1 MPLMPRLLQ
10 RLTAIGW
17 PNRWPRSVAALALA
31 VGLVLLAIIP
41 AGIAQSTRRAQPNLQ
56 NATRALLEGRYDDV
70 ASLTAALD
78 GQDPAVVAL
87 SARALIARGRYQE
100 AETMLRPAAERAPG
114 SDAALELGLL
124 LQLLGR
130 PDGTAVLN
138 RVAAARPGTGAE
150 GALQLARQARA
161 LRALNEFED
170 ANAAYRDAAA
180 ALPKDPGVNT
190 GWGELF
196 LQTYN
201 TPEALQSFKAALDV
215 DPNWT
220 PALLG
225 SARALAEDN
234 PPQAAA
240 LAQQVLKINP
250 ADVGAHVFMADLAID
265 AGKRPEAR
273 ELIQKALS
281 VNESSLEARSLLAGL
296 AYVEDKPVEFKAEA
310 DRVLAI
316 APRYGELYRVA
327 GELLARNYRFEEA
340 VLMVRR
346 ALALEPQSPR
356 SLADLGLHLLR
367 TGDEPPARTALES
380 SFAIDPFNVVTYNL
394 LQMMDGLDQFVTVQ
408 AGDIILKMHKD
419 EAPVLGDYAMRVARQ
434 SLDALSKRYAFKV
447 QGPILIEIF
456 PKHDD
461 FAVRTLGLPGMTG
474 ALGVCFGRV
483 ITMDSPK
490 ARPPGEFQW
499 EATLWHEMAH
509 VVTLQMSNQRVP
521 RWLTEGLSV
530 YEETLARPEWGRAMD
545 VEFAQILNRGEEL
558 SLEKLNEGFT
568 DPRTISLAYYQA
580 SLLVE
585 HLVAVYGD
593 AGIHKLLRSY
603 GEGLDTTAALK
614 TTLDTSLDALQSGF
628 DKRIAERFAT
638 LRAAMKAPDVEKIA
652 ALPLPALREMAKENP
667 GSFPVQM
674 LLARALRKEA
684 AAGVEG
690 ALDEAVRALETAA
703 ALVPIARGPEAPQ
716 LQLAEIARERKD
728 AAKETAA
735 LQAVVAT
742 DFDNVEAA
750 RRLATLLREAKVT
763 DPARLRPVYERVA
776 AIDPFDAQAHEAL
789 GRMALARGDA
799 DTAIREFRAVVALG
813 PVDGAA
819 AHTDL
824 AESYLKGGRRAE
836 ARKQTLAALEIAPS
850 YERAQNLL
858 LSLSENR

>member
-1 MPLMPRLLQ
+1 MPRLLQ

-17 PNRWPRSVAALALA
+17 PSRWPRSTAALALA

-41 AGIAQSTRRAQPNLQ
+41 AGVAQSVRRAQPNLQ

-70 ASLTAALD
+70 AALTAALD
-78 GQDPAVVAL
+78 AQDPGVVAL
-87 SARALIARGRYQE
+87 SARALMARGRYRE
-100 AETMLRPAAERAPG
+100 AETALRPVAERAPG

-138 RVAAARPGTGAE
+138 RVVSAGAAGSEAAA
-150 GALQLARQARA
+150 QLARQARA

-170 ANAAYRDAAA
+170 ANDAYREAAA
-180 ALPKDPGVNT
+180 MAPRDPAINT

-196 LQTYN
+196 LQTYEMR
-201 TPEALQSFKAALDV
+201 EALQSFKTALDV
-215 DPNWT
+215 DPRWT

-225 SARALAEDN
+225 SARALVNEN
-234 PPQAAA
+234 PPQAIA
-240 LAQQVLKINP
+240 LVQQVLKVNP
-250 ADVGAHVFMADLAID
+250 SDVAAQVFLADRAID

-273 ELIQKALS
+273 DLLQKALA
-281 VNESSLEARSLLAGL
+281 VNPSSLEARSLLAGL
-296 AYVEDKPVEFKAEA
+296 AHVEDKIDEFKSEV

-316 APRYGELYRVA
+316 TPRYGDVYRVA

-340 VLMVRR
+340 VALTRR
-346 ALALEPQSPR
+346 ALELEPRNPR
-356 SLADLGLHLLR
+356 ALADLGLHLLR
-367 TGDEPPARTALES
+367 IGDEPPARTALES
-380 SFAIDPFNVVTYNL
+380 SFAIDGFNVVTFNL
-394 LQMMDGLDQFVTVQ
+394 LQMMDTLDQFVTIE

-419 EAPVLGDYAMRVARQ
+419 EAPVMGDYAMRIAQQ
-434 SLDALSKRYAFKV
+434 SLEAVSARYKFKV
-447 QGPILIEIF
+447 KGPILIEIF

-521 RWLTEGLSV
+521 RWLTEGISV
-530 YEETLARPEWGRAMD
+530 YEETLARSEWGRAMD
-545 VEFAQILNRGEEL
+545 VEFAQILNRGEQL
-558 SLEKLNEGFT
+558 SLEKLNEAFT
-568 DPRTISLAYYQA
+568 DPKTISLAYYQA

-585 HLVAVYGD
+585 HLVATFGD
-593 AGIHKLLRSY
+593 AGVHKLLRAY
-603 GEGLDTTAALK
+603 GEGLETSAALK
-614 TTLDTSLDALQSGF
+614 TSLDTSLDALQDGF
-628 DKRIAERFAT
+628 DRRLDERFGT
-638 LRAAMKAPDVEKIA
+638 LRAAMKAPDAEKLS
-652 ALPLPALREMAKENP
+652 ALPVAALREIVKEHP
-667 GSFPVQM
+667 KSFPVQM
-674 LLARALRKEA
+674 FLARALRKDAEGGA
-684 AAGVEG
+684 SG
-690 ALDEAVRALETAA
+690 ALDEAVRALEAAA
-703 ALVPIARGPEAPQ
+703 ALVPSAHGLDAPQ
-716 LQLAEIARERKD
+716 LQLADIARQRKD

-735 LQAVVAT
+735 LQAVVAA
-742 DFDNVEAA
+742 DFDNVDAA
-750 RRLATLLREAKVT
+750 RRLGALLREAKVT
-763 DPARLRPVYERVA
+763 DPARLRPVYERIA
-776 AIDPFDAQAHEAL
+776 AVDPFDAQAHEAL
-789 GRMALARGDA
+789 GRLALARGDA
-799 DTAIREFRAVVALG
+799 DSAIREFRAVLALS

-858 LSLSENR
+858 LSLSESR

>member
-1 MPLMPRLLQ
+1 MPRLLQ
-10 RLTAIGW
+10 RVTAIGW
-17 PNRWPRSVAALALA
+17 PTRWPRSFAALALA

-41 AGIAQSTRRAQPNLQ
+41 AGMAQSARRAQPNLQ

-70 ASLTAALD
+70 ATLTAALD

-100 AETMLRPAAERAPG
+100 AESALRPAAERAPG

-124 LQLLGR
+124 LQMLGR
-130 PDGTAVLN
+130 PEANALLN
-138 RVAAARPGTGAE
+138 RVVAAPASAGSDAGA
-150 GALQLARQARA
+150 QLAREARA
-161 LRALNEFED
+161 LRALNQFED
-170 ANAAYRDAAA
+170 ANAAYREAVA
-180 ALPKDPGVNT
+180 ALPRDPAVNT

-201 TPEALQSFKAALDV
+201 TREALQSFKAALEAEA
-215 DPNWT
+215 NWT

-225 SARALAEDN
+225 SARALSDEN
-234 PPQAAA
+234 PPQAIA

-250 ADVGAHVFMADLAID
+250 SDVAAHVFLADLAID

-273 ELIQKALS
+273 DLLQKALS
-281 VNESSLEARSLLAGL
+281 VNPSSLEARSLLAGL
-296 AYVEDKPVEFKAEA
+296 AYVEDKPEEFKAES
-310 DRVLAI
+310 DKVLAI
-316 APRYGELYRVA
+316 APRYGDVFRVA
-327 GELLARNYRFEEA
+327 GDLLARNYRFEEA
-340 VLMVRR
+340 VTMARR
-346 ALALEPQSPR
+346 SLQLEPRSPR
-356 SLADLGLHLLR
+356 ALADLGLHLLR
-367 TGDEPPARTALES
+367 TGDEPPARMALES
-380 SFAIDPFNVVTYNL
+380 SFSLDPFNVLTFNL
-394 LQMMDGLDQFVTVQ
+394 LQMMDTLDQFVTVE

-419 EAPVLGDYAMRVARQ
+419 EAPVLGDYAMRIARQ
-434 SLDALSKRYAFKV
+434 SLDALSARYAFKV
-447 QGPILIEIF
+447 QGPVLIEIF

-461 FAVRTLGLPGMTG
+461 FAVRTLGLPGMTY

-490 ARPPGEFQW
+490 ARPTGEFQW

-530 YEETLARPEWGRAMD
+530 YEETLARAEWGRAMD
-545 VEFAQILNRGEEL
+545 VEFAQILNKGEEL
-558 SLEKLNEGFT
+558 SLKNLNEGFT

-585 HLVAVYGD
+585 HLVATFGD
-593 AGIHKLLRSY
+593 AGVHKLLRAY
-603 GEGLDTTAALK
+603 GQGLDTDAALK
-614 TTLDTSLDALQSGF
+614 SALDTSLDALQPGF
-628 DKRIAERFAT
+628 DRRLADRFAT
-638 LRAAMKAPDVEKIA
+638 LRAAMKAPDTEKLA
-652 ALPLPALREMAKENP
+652 AAPLPALREIAKENP

-674 LLARALRKEA
+674 LLARALQKEA
-684 AAGVEG
+684 AAGVDG
-690 ALDEAVRALETAA
+690 ALDEAVRAFEAAA
-703 ALVPIARGPEAPQ
+703 ALVPAARGPEAPQ
-716 LQLAEIARERKD
+716 LQLAAIARERKD
-728 AAKETAA
+728 AARETAA
-735 LQAVVAT
+735 LQAVVAA

-763 DPARLRPVYERVA
+763 DPARLRPVYERIT

-789 GRMALARGDA
+789 GRMALTRGDA
-799 DTAIREFRAVVALG
+799 ETAIREFRAVIALG

-824 AESYLKGGRRAE
+824 AESYLKAGRRAE

-850 YERAQNLL
+850 YERAQDLL
-858 LSLSENR
+858 LSLSETR

>member
-130 PDGTAVLN
+130 PEGAAVLN
-138 RVAAARPGTGAE
+138 RVAGARPGAGPE
-150 GALQLARQARA
+150 GAPQLARQARA

-316 APRYGELYRVA
+316 APRYGELYRVT

-346 ALALEPQSPR
+346 ALELEPQSPR
-356 SLADLGLHLLR
+356 ALADLGLHLLR

-380 SFAIDPFNVVTYNL
+380 SFSIDPFNVVTYNL
-394 LQMMDGLDQFVTVQ
+394 LQMMDGLDQFVTIQ

-419 EAPVLGDYAMRVARQ
+419 EAPVLGDYAMRVARE

-652 ALPLPALREMAKENP
+652 ALPLPALREMAQENP

-690 ALDEAVRALETAA
+690 ALDEAVRALEAAA

-735 LQAVVAT
+735 LQAVVAA